1 MSLYK
6 NRKIILEVLDRVE
19 NQNSYLNILLPS
31 FFKKYKP
38 GDLDKSLIQEISY
51 GVIRFRKRLDW
62 IIYQFLFSKKK
73 KLPLTI
79 QNILR
84 MGFYQVLYLEK
95 IPDYAIVNE
104 SVELA
109 KQSPYPAYSSM
120 VYAVLRNAI
129 RQSVTINWPDT
140 EKEPVKYVSVYYSF
154 PEWLVE
160 RWINR
165 FSLEM
170 CVRICEAS
178 NTRPDLTLRI
188 NSLKTNMPQFQKEL
202 YQLKIPFQKSQH
214 LPDTAVTIEGYSNI
228 TQTPLFQKGLFSIQD
243 ESSILATEFLGPIP
257 GDTIIDMCSGP
268 GGKTTHISQI
278 LQNKGKVIAFE
289 INQRRLKMVMEESR
303 RLGIENIFPVLMDS
317 RNLNKEYLGKAD
329 RILVDAPCSGTGVI
343 RKKPDLKWK
352 KWSTEHFNELN
363 QIQKELLDIAALY
376 LKPGAELLYSTCSM
390 EKEENDDVIVKFI
403 KKHPNFTIQDSSSFI
418 HKKGIVRFKT
428 KIKEAIQLIPGY
440 SGPNI
445 DGFYMV
451 KLKKDS

>member
-120 VYAVLRNAI
+120 VNAVLRNAI

-317 RNLNKEYLGKAD
+317 RKFIKEYLGKAD

>member
-120 VYAVLRNAI
+120 VNAVLRNAI

-243 ESSILATEFLGPIP
+243 ESSILATKFLGPIP

-317 RNLNKEYLGKAD
+317 RKLNKEYLGKAD

>member
-1 MSLYK
+1 VSLYK

-120 VYAVLRNAI
+120 VNAVLRNAI

-317 RNLNKEYLGKAD
+317 RKLNKEYLGKAD